1 VVGRVVVDMVLLYR
15 LDGTVI
21 KICRSGGYHGPM
33 PSPVAPASPATPT
46 AAGRSVRDR
55 ILDAFEDLLAEH
67 SERAATLEAVAAR
80 AGVSKGGLLYHFASK
95 DALVDGV
102 LERFAADL
110 ERDVEH
116 MRAAPDGPVSYF
128 LRTSI
133 PSDNRLERVIVA
145 IARLAQASDAR
156 ASDALAD
163 AQRLWLSEL
172 EAVVG
177 DRMVARTIMLIGDG
191 MYYNSALLPAA
202 NAVLRDETD
211 VQQLIALVE
220 RLSSRD

>member
-1 VVGRVVVDMVLLYR
+1 
-15 LDGTVI
+15 
-21 KICRSGGYHGPM
+21 M

-211 VQQLIALVE
+211 VKQLIALVE

>member
-1 VVGRVVVDMVLLYR
+1 
-15 LDGTVI
+15 
-21 KICRSGGYHGPM
+21 M

-156 ASDALAD
+156 ASDALAN

-211 VQQLIALVE
+211 VKQLIALVE

>member
-1 VVGRVVVDMVLLYR
+1 
-15 LDGTVI
+15 
-21 KICRSGGYHGPM
+21 M
-33 PSPVAPASPATPT
+33 PSPVAPASPATPP

-110 ERDVEH
+110 ETDVEH

-211 VQQLIALVE
+211 VKQLIALVE

>member
-1 VVGRVVVDMVLLYR
+1 
-15 LDGTVI
+15 
-21 KICRSGGYHGPM
+21 M
-33 PSPVAPASPATPT
+33 PSPAAPASAATP
-46 AAGRSVRDR
+46 AAPARSARDR
-55 ILDAFEDLLAEH
+55 ILDAFEDLLAEQ

-110 ERDVEH
+110 AQDIEH

-211 VQQLIALVE
+211 VEQLIALVE
-220 RLSSRD
+220 RLSARD

>member
-1 VVGRVVVDMVLLYR
+1 M
-15 LDGTVI
+15 
-21 KICRSGGYHGPM
+21 S
-33 PSPVAPASPATPT
+33 SPASPASTSSAPT
-46 AAGRSVRDR
+46 SRSARDR
-55 ILDAFEDLLAEH
+55 ILDSFEDLLAEQ

-110 ERDVEH
+110 AEDIEH
-116 MRAAPDGPVSYF
+116 MRAAPDGPVAYF

-163 AQRLWLSEL
+163 AQRQWLSEL

-191 MYYNSALLPAA
+191 MYYNTALLPAA
-202 NAVLRDETD
+202 NTVLRDETD
-211 VQQLIALVE
+211 LQELIGLVE
-220 RLSSRD
+220 RLSARD

>member
-1 VVGRVVVDMVLLYR
+1 
-15 LDGTVI
+15 
-21 KICRSGGYHGPM
+21 M

-46 AAGRSVRDR
+46 AAGRSMRDR

>member
-1 VVGRVVVDMVLLYR
+1 
-15 LDGTVI
+15 
-21 KICRSGGYHGPM
+21 M
-33 PSPVAPASPATPT
+33 PSPAAPASAATP
-46 AAGRSVRDR
+46 AAPARSARDR
-55 ILDAFEDLLAEH
+55 ILDAFEDLLAEQ

-110 ERDVEH
+110 AQDIEH

-220 RLSSRD
+220 RLSARD

>member
-1 VVGRVVVDMVLLYR
+1 
-15 LDGTVI
+15 
-21 KICRSGGYHGPM
+21 M
-33 PSPVAPASPATPT
+33 PSPAAPASAATP
-46 AAGRSVRDR
+46 AAPTRSARDR
-55 ILDAFEDLLAEH
+55 ILDAFEDLLAEQ

-110 ERDVEH
+110 AQDIEH

-220 RLSSRD
+220 RLSARD

>member
-1 VVGRVVVDMVLLYR
+1 
-15 LDGTVI
+15 
-21 KICRSGGYHGPM
+21 M
-33 PSPVAPASPATPT
+33 PSPAASVSSARSAAPA
-46 AAGRSVRDR
+46 RSARDR
-55 ILDAFEDLLAEH
+55 ILGAFEDLLAEQ

-110 ERDVEH
+110 AEDIEH

-133 PSDNRLERVIVA
+133 PSDNRLERMIVA

-211 VQQLIALVE
+211 VEQLVALVE
-220 RLSSRD
+220 RLSQRD

>member
-1 VVGRVVVDMVLLYR
+1 
-15 LDGTVI
+15 
-21 KICRSGGYHGPM
+21 M

-211 VQQLIALVE
+211 VQQLIADEE

>member
-1 VVGRVVVDMVLLYR
+1 
-15 LDGTVI
+15 
-21 KICRSGGYHGPM
+21 M
-33 PSPVAPASPATPT
+33 PSPAASVSSARSAAT
-46 AAGRSVRDR
+46 ARSARDR
-55 ILDAFEDLLAEH
+55 ILDAFEDLLAEQ

-110 ERDVEH
+110 AEDIEH

-133 PSDNRLERVIVA
+133 PSDNRLERMIVA

-177 DRMVARTIMLIGDG
+177 DRMVARTIILIGDG

-211 VQQLIALVE
+211 VEQLVALVE
-220 RLSSRD
+220 RLSQRD